1 MLDTELLRAVDV
13 AIERR
18 RDLVQRLSREGTD
31 CHRVFHGVAEGEPGL
46 AIDRYGPLLLIQT
59 WRAPLSHD
67 DAEALGEHVQRS
79 LGMQL
84 HCVANHRLGAGKFGA
99 HMPTEAALQE
109 HVCKEG
115 GLSFLV
121 QARHRGQDPWLY
133 LDLRQGRAAVRA
145 IAKNRAVL
153 NLFAYTCGVGVTAA
167 ASGALE
173 SVNVDFAQSAL
184 AVGQRN
190 AEQNDIRGARFST
203 VTSDCI
209 PILRQLAGKP
219 VLRRGRDFRFV
230 KFEPR
235 PFDLVFLDPPRWAK
249 GPFGAVDVARD
260 YASLFKPCVLTLAD
274 GGVVIATNHVPEVS
288 AADFS
293 AQLRRIAEKAGRPL
307 KELDLL
313 PVDEDFPAFDGN
325 PPLKVAVCRV

>member
-1 MLDTELLRAVDV
+1 MLDTDLLHAVDV
-13 AIERR
+13 AILRR
-18 RDLVQRLSREGTD
+18 RGLVERLLREGTD
-31 CHRVFHGVAEGEPGL
+31 CFRVFHGVAEGAPGL

-67 DAEALGEHVQRS
+67 DAETLSAHVQQALG
-79 LGMQL
+79 LPL
-84 HCVANHRLGAGKFGA
+84 HCVANHRIGPGKFGA

-133 LDLRQGRAAVRA
+133 LDLRQGRAAVRNL
-145 IAKNRAVL
+145 AKNRAVL

-167 ASGALE
+167 AHGALE
-173 SVNVDFAQSAL
+173 SINVDFAQTAL
-184 AVGQRN
+184 AVGQNN
-190 AEQNDIRGARFST
+190 AEKNNIRGARFST
-203 VTSDCI
+203 VASDCI

-219 VLRRGRDFRFV
+219 VLRRGREFRFV
-230 KFEPR
+230 KFAPR

-260 YASLFKPCVLTLAD
+260 YASLFKPCVLTLAE
-274 GGVVIATNHVPEVS
+274 GGIVIATNHVPEVS
-288 AADFS
+288 ATDFAS
-293 AQLRRIAEKAGRPL
+293 QLRRIAEKAGRPL

-313 PVDEDFPAFDGN
+313 PVDEDFPAFDGS